1 NWFQNRR
8 AKAKQQRRQ
17 EEFERMQKAK
27 AEAEEAAR
35 VRSTSADQ
43 LADSKDNSKTP
54 AGEADKT
61 ATPKKEDSNKIASS
75 GEPTMTPPPQSSSAA
90 AAPSVS
96 RSKHQKTKS
105 QSIREATFASLQRA
119 LSAAAAAR
127 ETYHGDDGDNQPITD
142 DLKESVSPT
151 TVSNPTQEH
160 QQQHNSQD
168 ISASWASSQGSQKQ
182 YGEPC

>member
-1 NWFQNRR
+1 
-8 AKAKQQRRQ
+8 
-17 EEFERMQKAK
+17 MQKAK

-35 VRSTSADQ
+35 ARSTSADQ
-43 LADSKDNSKTP
+43 PADSKENSKTP
-54 AGEADKT
+54 AAEADKT
-61 ATPKKEDSNKIASS
+61 ATPKKEDSNKTASS
-75 GEPTMTPPPQSSSAA
+75 GEPNMTPPSSSAA

-127 ETYHGDDGDNQPITD
+127 ETYHGDDGDSQPITD

-151 TVSNPTQEH
+151 TVSNSVQEPQ

-168 ISASWASSQGSQKQ
+168 ISSSWASSQGSQEQ
-182 YGEPC
+182 YRYVNLKTFQSNLCATC

>member
-1 NWFQNRR
+1 
-8 AKAKQQRRQ
+8 
-17 EEFERMQKAK
+17 MQKAK

-35 VRSTSADQ
+35 ARSTSADQ
-43 LADSKDNSKTP
+43 PADSKENSKTP
-54 AGEADKT
+54 AAEADKT
-61 ATPKKEDSNKIASS
+61 ATPKKEDSNKTASS
-75 GEPTMTPPPQSSSAA
+75 GEPNMTPPSSAAA

-127 ETYHGDDGDNQPITD
+127 ETYHGDDGDSQPITD

-151 TVSNPTQEH
+151 TVSNSVQEP

-168 ISASWASSQGSQKQ
+168 ISSSWASSQGSQEQDRYVNLKMFQ
-182 YGEPC
+182 SNLYATC